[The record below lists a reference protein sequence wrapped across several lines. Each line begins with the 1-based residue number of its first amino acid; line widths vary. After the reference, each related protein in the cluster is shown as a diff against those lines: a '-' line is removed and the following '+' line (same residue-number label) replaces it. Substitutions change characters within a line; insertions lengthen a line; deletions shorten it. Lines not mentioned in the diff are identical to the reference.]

1 LNDPNILLLDEAT
14 SALDTESEYQVQLAL
29 EELMKDRTTIIIA
42 HRLSTILHADKIAVM
57 DKGQVIATGTHEEL
71 LISSPLYARLAKL
84 QFRDPDV
91 VESAEQ

>member
-1 LNDPNILLLDEAT
+1 
-14 SALDTESEYQVQLAL
+14 
-29 EELMKDRTTIIIA
+29 
-42 HRLSTILHADKIAVM
+42 M